1 MDRKSVEDLLRS
13 VAQGSLSVAA
23 ASERLAVLPYQD
35 LGFAKP
41 DMHRSLRQGYPEVIF
56 CPGKTASQIAQI
68 ASKLRSA
75 HSVVIAT
82 RCEADVAEAA
92 MAEFRL
98 RQKGAPRAG
107 DNGKP
112 VAEPANA
119 TAADSTLE
127 TALDTALETAP
138 QSLELEKS
146 VHASAA
152 TTAKN
157 AAEICEYLAQPK
169 AIIFGEL
176 PPTRKLAPSV
186 SIITAGTSD
195 IAVAE
200 EVALIVVAAGYPVSC
215 VYDVGVAGVQRLFDS
230 LTLLREAQVTVVVAG
245 MDGALASFVGGLLE
259 KPVIAVPTSIGYGSS
274 FGGVAALL
282 SMLNSCAA
290 GLTVVNIDN
299 GFGAAMAAL
308 RILSCHESSKN

>member
-1 MDRKSVEDLLRS
+1 MDRSAVESLLRS
-13 VAQGSLSVAA
+13 VAQGSLSVSA

-41 DMHRSLRQGYPEVIF
+41 DTHRSLRQGHPEVIF
-56 CPGKTASQIAQI
+56 CPGKTATQIAQI
-68 ASKLRSA
+68 ACKLRSA
-75 HSVVIAT
+75 HSVVLAT
-82 RCEADVAEAA
+82 RCEADVAEAV
-92 MAEFRL
+92 MAEFRA
-98 RQKGAPRAG
+98 RQSPAPAASTVDRVKSESSSEL
-107 DNGKP
+107 NS
-112 VAEPANA
+112 EPTSEQNPEAS
-119 TAADSTLE
+119 TEADF
-127 TALDTALETAP
+127 AP
-138 QSLELEKS
+138 GSQNSLVDSPAPSKLA
-146 VHASAA
+146 V
-152 TTAKN
+152 
-157 AAEICEYLAQPK
+157 CEYLPQPK

-176 PPTRKLAPSV
+176 PAVRKNAPSV

-274 FGGVAALL
+274 FGGVAAML

-290 GLTVVNIDN
+290 GLTMVNIDN

-308 RILSCHESSKN
+308 RILSLSEKTL